1 MITESSKNVSSWV
14 TDQVHIWPRYAA
26 FYANYGPLSKTNIH
40 KIFNISGLAQIDSK
54 TVEDIFKGVLQTP
67 DPAVQPPPGKSY
79 TLYLNVSY
87 YNIIIKCF
95 YVFLT

>member
-1 MITESSKNVSSWV
+1 MLLFMQIMVICLK
-14 TDQVHIWPRYAA
+14 QI
-26 FYANYGPLSKTNIH
+26 NIH

-79 TLYLNVSY
+79 AFTCV
-87 YNIIIKCF
+87 
-95 YVFLT
+95 